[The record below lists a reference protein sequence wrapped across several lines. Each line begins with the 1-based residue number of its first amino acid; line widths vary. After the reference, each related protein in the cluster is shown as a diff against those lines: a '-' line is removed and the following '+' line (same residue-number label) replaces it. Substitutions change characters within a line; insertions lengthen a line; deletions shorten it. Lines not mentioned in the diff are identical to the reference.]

1 MSIARRP
8 GLGSTWW
15 SSWFNL
21 LTRLDWYIFA
31 TGVFAQLKW
40 SDLSPFQDSLPGL
53 GLEACQARPP
63 DLETAVAVLEAHGD
77 QVRPIFIK
85 KIFPTRIS
93 FNIPNKVEL
102 APVLASLPASTS
114 LHRLAGFLT
123 GSLEA
128 RLASNLD
135 FSCDFFVT
143 KALHRE
149 I

>member
-1 MSIARRP
+1 ME
-8 GLGSTWW
+8 
-15 SSWFNL
+15 L
-21 LTRLDWYIFA
+21 LVQPPDQV
-31 TGVFAQLKW
+31 GVVHFCYKSLCPAEVVGQY
-40 SDLSPFQDSLPGL
+40 LSPFQDSLPGL
-53 GLEACQARPP
+53 GLEAGQARPP

-128 RLASNLD
+128 RLASDLD